1 MSENVTN
8 WALVVALLVVAICVA
23 DVALPD
29 IGPVNDAAV
38 MLPVLV
44 KMLVDGTYDID
55 VACVFS
61 EVAVPPFAVFVNK
74 RRCVVA
80 DPVLLI
86 VTPELI
92 PAGPL
97 GTTSDRIGAAG
108 LVTSIVAE
116 HVG

>member
-1 MSENVTN
+1 
-8 WALVVALLVVAICVA
+8 LVVALLVVAIWVA
-23 DVALPD
+23 DDALPVS
-29 IGPVNDAAV
+29 GPVNDAAV

-44 KMLVDGTYDID
+44 KILVDGTYDND

-61 EVAVPPFAVFVNK
+61 AVAVPPVAVFVN
-74 RRCVVA
+74 RMRCVVA
-80 DPVLLI
+80 DVELLI

-116 HVG
+116 QVG

>member
-1 MSENVTN
+1 VSEKVTN
-8 WALVVALLVVAICVA
+8 WALVVALFVVVICVA

-29 IGPVNDAAV
+29 IGPVNDA
-38 MLPVLV
+38 
-44 KMLVDGTYDID
+44 
-55 VACVFS
+55 
-61 EVAVPPFAVFVNK
+61 VPPFAVFVNK
-74 RRCVVA
+74 MRCVVA
-80 DPVLLI
+80 DVELLI

>member
-1 MSENVTN
+1 MVE
-8 WALVVALLVVAICVA
+8 ALLVVVICVA

-44 KMLVDGTYDID
+44 KILVDGTYDND

-61 EVAVPPFAVFVNK
+61 AVAVPPVAVFVN
-74 RRCVVA
+74 RMRCVVA
-80 DPVLLI
+80 DVELLI
-86 VTPELI
+86 VTPELM